1 MNATSGTNGGQGVHG
16 GGGGA
21 TIGLALAG
29 GVVEGGFYEIGVLC
43 ALEEALGGLA
53 LDRLGTY
60 VGVSSGALVCSLLA
74 NGVSPRTLSR
84 AIVSQ
89 AEPELDLRPE
99 IIFTPAW
106 GEYVRRLA
114 ALPRVALDALRRTL
128 DRPADRSAW
137 ATLLELGA
145 AIPTG
150 IFDGSSV
157 EAYLARALST
167 GGRANDF
174 RALAAR
180 DTRLRVV
187 AVALDSSELVAFGD
201 ASTAQVPIARAVRAS
216 MALPGLFCP
225 VEIDGRHYIDGVAR
239 RTMHASV
246 ALREGARLVFCINPI
261 VPVDVTPPVGE
272 ADAHGRGTTARPLVS
287 YGLPAVLSQTF
298 RTLVHS
304 RLETGF
310 KSYEHLYPDADLVLI
325 EPRLSDHRLFFSNV
339 FSFSNRQGVCEHGY
353 QSTRR
358 WLAANADR
366 LAPVLAR
373 HGLALRREVLA
384 EPRTLYPERRATARE
399 DTMAVGH
406 TDMFPVQRPASGAEP
421 VPPAPAR
428 QRSVPARGIGAVLAQ
443 LDRALERVERAF
455 P

>member
-1 MNATSGTNGGQGVHG
+1 MRSD
-16 GGGGA
+16 
-21 TIGLALAG
+21 IGLALAG

-43 ALEEALGGLA
+43 ALEEAIDGLTLDQLGV
-53 LDRLGTY
+53 Y
-60 VGVSSGALVCSLLA
+60 VGVSSGALVSSLLA
-74 NGVSPRTLSR
+74 NGVSARTLSR

-99 IIFTPAW
+99 IVFTPAW
-106 GEYVRRLA
+106 GEYARRLV
-114 ALPRVALDALRRTL
+114 ALPRVALGALRRTL
-128 DRPADRSAW
+128 DRPSDRSAW

-145 AIPTG
+145 AVPTG

-157 EAYLARALST
+157 EAYLARALAT

-174 RALAAR
+174 RALAAK
-180 DTRLRVV
+180 LRIV
-187 AVALDSSELVAFGD
+187 AVALDSSQVVAFGEPG
-201 ASTAQVPIARAVRAS
+201 TGHVPIARAVRAS

-246 ALREGARLVFCINPI
+246 ALREGARLLFCVNPI
-261 VPVDVTPPVGE
+261 VPVDVTPLPATTDEATGAGAGAG
-272 ADAHGRGTTARPLVS
+272 ADAGARPLVR

-325 EPRLSDHRLFFSNV
+325 EPRLADHRLFFSNV

-358 WLAANADR
+358 WLAASADR

-384 EPRTLYPERRATARE
+384 EARTLYRERRAVPRAPATGDGATP
-399 DTMAVGH
+399 DASASAGTSVM
-406 TDMFPVQRPASGAEP
+406 PVVAPAAGSGASASP
-421 VPPAPAR
+421 HASPAR
-428 QRSVPARGIGAVLAQ
+428 PRSAAASAVGAVLGQ
-443 LDRALERVERAF
+443 VDRVLERVERAF
-455 P
+455 S